1 MCIAQLAGVECAAV
15 IDLLKPYS
23 NGFLAL
29 MNHRQSIEIKM
40 RVNKSNMISKIN
52 VRNVLVTGLLIALT
66 ACSSAP
72 EDEDVDLVLRS
83 RSAESLYQD
92 AKEKM
97 RIGNFNAATE
107 TLSALDSRF
116 PFGPLSHQV
125 QLDLIYGYYKTGKT
139 DEALATIDR
148 FTRLNPNHSDVDY
161 VMYMRGLTNMEV
173 DRNLFQELVGIDRSD
188 RDPSNSR
195 QAFSDFRRLIE
206 KFPNSKYAA
215 DAQKRMLHIKSRLAR
230 YEIAI
235 ARYYMRR
242 DAYVA
247 AANRGK
253 YVIEHYPDTSHV
265 QEALEIMVECYDQLK
280 LDKLKDNTMKTLK
293 LNYPNSSFIS

>member
-1 MCIAQLAGVECAAV
+1 MNSQVNIKNILLASTLVM
-15 IDLLKPYS
+15 
-23 NGFLAL
+23 LA
-29 MNHRQSIEIKM
+29 
-40 RVNKSNMISKIN
+40 
-52 VRNVLVTGLLIALT
+52 

-72 EDEDVDLVLRS
+72 EDEDIDLVLKN
-83 RSAESLYQD
+83 RSAQSLYQE

-97 RIGNFNAATE
+97 IQGNFNVATE
-107 TLSALDSRF
+107 TLKALDSRF

-125 QLDLIYGYYKTGKT
+125 QLDLIYGYYKTGQI

-148 FTRLNPNHSDVDY
+148 FTRLNPNHSDIDY
-161 VMYMRGLTNMEV
+161 ALYMRGLTNMEV
-173 DRNLFQELVGIDRSD
+173 DNNLFQDLVGIDRSD
-188 RDPSNSR
+188 RDPSSSR

-206 KFPNSKYAA
+206 KFPNSKYSA

-242 DAYVA
+242 DAYIA

-253 YVIEHYPDTSHV
+253 YVIENYPDTNHV

-280 LDKLKDNTMKTLK
+280 LDTLKDNAMKTLK
-293 LNYPNSSFIS
+293 LNYPDSSFIS

>member
-1 MCIAQLAGVECAAV
+1 
-15 IDLLKPYS
+15 
-23 NGFLAL
+23 
-29 MNHRQSIEIKM
+29 M
-40 RVNKSNMISKIN
+40 RANKSNMIKKIN
-52 VRNVLVTGLLIALT
+52 LRQILFTSALLILAG
-66 ACSSAP
+66 CSSAP
-72 EDEDVDLVLRS
+72 EDEDTDLILKNRG
-83 RSAESLYQD
+83 AQGLYKD

-97 RIGNFNAATE
+97 QMGNFNAATQ
-107 TLSALDSRF
+107 TLSALDSRY

-125 QLDLIYGYYKTGKT
+125 QLDLIYGYYKIGKT

-161 VMYMRGLTNMEV
+161 ALYMRGLTNMEV

-188 RDPSNSR
+188 RDPTNSR

-206 KFPNSKYAA
+206 KYPNSKYSA
-215 DAQKRMLHIKSRLAR
+215 DAQKRMLHIKSRLAK

-242 DAYVA
+242 EAFVA
-247 AANRGK
+247 AANRGR

-265 QEALEIMVECYDQLK
+265 QEALEIMVESYDQLK
-280 LDKLKDNTMKTLK
+280 LDELKGNTMKTLK
-293 LNYPNSSFIS
+293 LNYPNSSFIR

>member
-1 MCIAQLAGVECAAV
+1 
-15 IDLLKPYS
+15 
-23 NGFLAL
+23 
-29 MNHRQSIEIKM
+29 
-40 RVNKSNMISKIN
+40 MISKIN
-52 VRNVLVTGLLIALT
+52 LRNILFTGVLVAVAG
-66 ACSSAP
+66 CSSSP
-72 EDEDVDLVLRS
+72 EDEDVDLVLRN
-83 RSAESLYQD
+83 RSAQSLYDD

-97 RIGNFNAATE
+97 RLGNFNVATE
-107 TLSALDSRF
+107 ALSMLDSRF
-116 PFGPLSHQV
+116 PFGPLSNQV

-161 VMYMRGLTNMEV
+161 ALYMRGLTNMEV
-173 DRNLFQELVGIDRSD
+173 DSNLFQELVGIDRSD

-206 KFPNSKYAA
+206 KYPNSKYAA
-215 DAQKRMLHIKSRLAR
+215 DAQKRMLHIKSRLAK

-247 AANRGK
+247 AANRGRF
-253 YVIEHYPDTSHV
+253 VIEHYPDTSHV

-280 LDKLKDNTMKTLK
+280 LDDLKNNAMKTLR
-293 LNYPNSSFIS
+293 LNYPDSSFIS

>member
-1 MCIAQLAGVECAAV
+1 MCIAQFARVECAAV
-15 IDLLKPYS
+15 IDLVKHYS
-23 NGFLAL
+23 NGFLTL
-29 MNHRQSIEIKM
+29 MNHTSPIEIEM

-52 VRNVLVTGLLIALT
+52 LRKIILTTVLVVVAG
-66 ACSSAP
+66 CSSAP

-83 RSAESLYQD
+83 RSAQSLYED

-97 RIGNFNAATE
+97 RLGNFNAATE

-125 QLDLIYGYYKTGKT
+125 QLDLVYGYYKTGKT

-161 VMYMRGLTNMEV
+161 AIYMRGLTNMEV
-173 DRNLFQELVGIDRSD
+173 DSNIFQELVGIDRSD

-195 QAFSDFRRLIE
+195 QAFNDFRRLIE
-206 KFPNSKYAA
+206 KYPNSKYAA
-215 DAQKRMLHIKSRLAR
+215 DAQKRMLHIKSRLAK
-230 YEIAI
+230 YEIII

-247 AANRGK
+247 AANRGR

-265 QEALEIMVECYDQLK
+265 QEALEIMVECYDQLQ
-280 LDKLKDNTMKTLK
+280 LDELKNNAMKTLK
-293 LNYPNSSFIS
+293 LNYPDSSFIS

>member
-1 MCIAQLAGVECAAV
+1 
-15 IDLLKPYS
+15 
-23 NGFLAL
+23 
-29 MNHRQSIEIKM
+29 M
-40 RVNKSNMISKIN
+40 RVNKGYMINKIKLKN
-52 VRNVLVTGLLIALT
+52 IILSSVLVVLAG
-66 ACSSAP
+66 CSSAP

-83 RSAESLYQD
+83 KSAQSLYED

-97 RIGNFNAATE
+97 RLGNFNAATE

-161 VMYMRGLTNMEV
+161 AIYMRGLTNMEV
-173 DRNLFQELVGIDRSD
+173 DSNLFQELVGIDRSD

-195 QAFSDFRRLIE
+195 QAFNDFRRLIE
-206 KFPNSKYAA
+206 KYPNSKYAA
-215 DAQKRMLHIKSRLAR
+215 DAQKRMLHIKSRLAK
-230 YEIAI
+230 YEISI

-247 AANRGK
+247 AANRGR
-253 YVIEHYPDTSHV
+253 YVIEHYPDTTHV
-265 QEALEIMVECYDQLK
+265 QEALEIMVECYDQLQ
-280 LDKLKDNTMKTLK
+280 LDDLKNNAMKTLK